1 MCRFASLTS
10 DASFRSLKCGFT
22 ALLRSDNQ
30 SSEKEMVD
38 SESMSPLN
46 IEASQNWPV
55 DTRNLVDSTQAL
67 SFASQRERE
76 DGWILRGTLSCNGL
90 ASPIVRQ
97 AIKANGVRPSKRA
110 QAGDA
115 NSSSACRASGRFQGC
130 ASRHIPSSTAR
141 SRGFDTA
148 NNVKSVRPDHGDER
162 QAHYGA

>member
-67 SFASQRERE
+67 SFASQRERRWVDFARHVVLQRPGE
-76 DGWILRGTLSCNGL
+76 PDCQ
-90 ASPIVRQ
+90 AS
-97 AIKANGVRPSKRA
+97 N
-110 QAGDA
+110 
-115 NSSSACRASGRFQGC
+115 QG
-130 ASRHIPSSTAR
+130 
-141 SRGFDTA
+141 
-148 NNVKSVRPDHGDER
+148 
-162 QAHYGA
+162 